1 MGRPGYPWA
10 VWQEFWVGVRQ
21 GASVEEAAVRAGV
34 SRPVAYRH
42 FAASGG
48 VIPPRCA
55 SVPTAVPRARGRLSY
70 AEREE
75 IAILL
80 AAGHGPREIARRL
93 GRAASTIS
101 REVKNNSSTY
111 GYRARVA
118 QLTTETRARV
128 AGQRASPAK
137 LATNLE
143 LRVRVQELLKL
154 NHSPEQI
161 SGRLR
166 VEYPDRAEMWV
177 SHETIYR
184 SLFVQARGALKKE
197 LLGHLRSRRRIRRP
211 RHAVDGRQG
220 DRIADAVPIRERPAE
235 AEDRAVPGHW
245 EGDLVEGSR
254 GTFIATLVERR
265 SRFVILVKLSEKRT
279 DVVVDALIK
288 AVRKLPTALRK
299 SLTWDRGSELTDH
312 AKFTVAT
319 DVKVY
324 FCDPYSPWQRGSNE
338 NTNGLLRQY
347 YPKGMDL
354 SAVSQAQ
361 LDAVAKKLNTRP
373 RETLGWK
380 TPAHVLETSVSTI
393 H

>member
-1 MGRPGYPWA
+1 MLRIAQALGQGRNNLYR
-10 VWQEFWVGVRQ
+10 VL
-21 GASVEEAAVRAGV
+21 EATGGITPAQRRRS
-34 SRPVAYRH
+34 SRV
-42 FAASGG
+42 
-48 VIPPRCA
+48 
-55 SVPTAVPRARGRLSY
+55 LSFR
-70 AEREE
+70 EREE
-75 IAILL
+75 ISRGI
-80 AAGHGPREIARRL
+80 AAGETFRAIARRL
-93 GRAASTIS
+93 SRAVSTIS
-101 REVKNNSSTY
+101 QEVGRHGGRR
-111 GYRARVA
+111 GYRAAEADSTAWESARRPKPCLLAKNRRLQWIVA
-118 QLTTETRARV
+118 
-128 AGQRASPAK
+128 
-137 LATNLE
+137 
-143 LRVRVQELLKL
+143 LKL
-154 NHSPEQI
+154 KQDWSPQQI
-161 SGRLR
+161 TGWLKVRHP
-166 VEYPDRAEMWV
+166 ENPEMWV

-197 LLGHLRSRRRIRRP
+197 LLGHLRSRRRLRRP

-279 DVVVDALIK
+279 NIVVDALIK